1 MTDRRLNSAGRLA
14 DLFAT
19 SKLTVLFMLACV
31 LLGVLAMTLTPR
43 EENPQIIVP
52 DAEVWVTLP
61 GASAEEV
68 EELVIRPLEG
78 IVKQI
83 NGVDHTYATAVNS
96 MGILV
101 VQFKV
106 GQDKEQSLVKLY
118 DRILGQRD
126 RLPADAG
133 SPLIRSVDVD
143 DVPIVTVTLASETY
157 DDYALKRLADRLME
171 GLRSLDAVSAV
182 SVKGGRD
189 RELRIELDP
198 ERLQSFGVTLDQVR
212 ATLAA
217 SNVAAPLGTTVQ
229 QGQNHQVFLD
239 GFLSS
244 AQELERLIMGSHAGR
259 PIYLGDVAQVLE
271 GPPEERATL
280 SRFAY
285 GPADPRFGQTQQ
297 LERPAVT
304 LAVAKKPGS
313 NAVVVADEVLA
324 RIARMQVQLVP
335 PGVDLI
341 VTRND
346 GEKADAAVTGLIE
359 HLGIA
364 VLAVFLV
371 TAAFLGLKEALIVGV
386 TVPLILALTL
396 GAAYLAGLTINRVS
410 LFALILSLGLLVD
423 AAIVVIENIHRN
435 YSRLGNKDKRRV
447 TVHATNEI
455 GNPTNLAT
463 LAVML
468 VFGSL
473 LVVSGM
479 PGQYFFPVAFNVPVA
494 MAASLLVAYTVVP
507 WAANR
512 WLKPGEG
519 HELEDHDSGDRLH
532 RFYHA
537 VMAPLVDQP
546 RRRRI
551 AFALAAL
558 AIALSL
564 LQPAWQFLRPAG
576 LSGPQSWFGV
586 ELTMMPKDNKN
597 TFNITLDL
605 PETTPVETT
614 DRLVRDVG
622 ALLRQ
627 HPEVRDYQSWIGQAG
642 VIDFNGLLRGA
653 GGKQGA
659 YMAEIRV
666 NLRNKTER
674 SRTSI
679 DIVRELRPAVQAL
692 AAQFLGSTVQL
703 VEDPPGP
710 PVRATVLAEIYGK
723 DLQQLRFLSDQ
734 VAAAFR
740 QTSDMV
746 EVTDSEVADVPQH
759 RLTVDREKAALS
771 GLSVADVAIA
781 LRRLIDG
788 EALGRVHVPGEKN
801 PVPIRLQ
808 IPRRHQIDPA
818 LLTRVQL
825 TNRQGQ
831 LVPLSELVRVV
842 PALADRPILHKDS
855 ERVTYVGGE
864 LETTAPAYA
873 VLDLDRRLDGLEL
886 ADGARLATGNLR
898 FNPVAPDTLDGPRL
912 LWDGELRMTLDTY
925 RDMLGALGLAL
936 TFIFLVLVAYYQS
949 FSLPLVAMAAIPLGL
964 AGIFPGHWLMGQAFT
979 ATSMIGIIALAGVV
993 VRNSLLIIDFVLDYR
1008 HQGMALR
1015 EAILEAGAVRLR
1027 PILLTALAIALGS
1040 AVMLSDPVFGG
1051 LAISLIFGTLASTV
1065 LTLVVVPLLLYL
1077 LLRYKDQK
1085 KADAETAVATDLEKG
1100 TP

>member
-1 MTDRRLNSAGRLA
+1 MSKHKLNSAGRLA

-19 SKLTVLFMLACV
+19 SKLTVLFMLACT
-31 LLGVLAMTLTPR
+31 LLGLLAVTLTPR

-52 DAEVWVTLP
+52 GAQIWVTLP

-68 EELVIRPLEG
+68 EELMIRPLEG

-83 NGVDHTYATAVNS
+83 AGVDHTYATAVNS
-96 MGILV
+96 MGVLM

-106 GQDKEQSLVKLY
+106 GEDKEKSLVKLY
-118 DRILGQRD
+118 DRVLGQRD
-126 RLPADAG
+126 RLPAGAG
-133 SPLIRSVDVD
+133 EPLIRSVDVD
-143 DVPIVTVTLASETY
+143 DVPIVTVTLASEIY

-171 GLRSLDAVSAV
+171 GLRSLDKVSAI

-198 ERLQSFGVTLDQVR
+198 QRLQAFGVTLDQVH
-212 ATLAA
+212 ATLRA
-217 SNVAAPLGTTVQ
+217 SNVAAPLGTVVQ
-229 QGQNHQVFLD
+229 QGQNRQVFLD
-239 GFLSS
+239 GFLTS
-244 AQELERLIMGSHAGR
+244 AQDLQRLIVGSHAGR
-259 PIYLGDVAQVLE
+259 PIYLGDVAQVID
-271 GPPEERATL
+271 GPPQERTHL
-280 SRFAY
+280 SRLAF
-285 GPADPRFGQTQQ
+285 GPADGRFGKTQQ
-297 LERPAVT
+297 AEMPAVT
-304 LAVAKKPGS
+304 LAVAKKAGS
-313 NAVVVADEVLA
+313 NAVFVANDVLE
-324 RIARMQVQLVP
+324 RIERMKAQFVPAGVELV
-335 PGVDLI
+335 

-346 GEKADAAVTGLIE
+346 GEKADAAVSGLIE

-396 GAAYLAGLTINRVS
+396 GAAYLFGLSINRVS

-423 AAIVVIENIHRN
+423 GAIVVIENIHRN
-435 YSRLGNKDKRRV
+435 YSRLGKQDKRRV
-447 TVHATNEI
+447 TVQATNEI

-479 PGQYFFPVAFNVPVA
+479 PGQYFYPVAFNVPVA
-494 MAASLLVAYTVVP
+494 MAASLLVAYAVVP

-519 HELEDHDSGDRLH
+519 HDLEDHDTQDRLH
-532 RFYHA
+532 RFYRA
-537 VMAPLVDQP
+537 IMSPLVD
-546 RRRRI
+546 RSRSRWL
-551 AFALAAL
+551 AFLLAGL
-558 AIALSL
+558 AIAVSL
-564 LQPAWQFLRPAG
+564 LQPAWQFVRPAG
-576 LSGPQSWFGV
+576 LGGPQSWFGV
-586 ELTMMPKDNKN
+586 ELAMMPKDDKN
-597 TFNITLDL
+597 TFNITLDM
-605 PETTPVETT
+605 PATAPVETT
-614 DRLVRDVG
+614 DQFAREVG
-622 ALLRQ
+622 ALLR
-627 HPEVRDYQSWIGQAG
+627 ENAYVRNYQSWIGEAG

-653 GGKQGA
+653 GNKQGA
-659 YMAEIRV
+659 HVAEIRV
-666 NLRNKTER
+666 NLLNKAER
-674 SRTSI
+674 GKTSI
-679 DIVRELRPAVQAL
+679 DIVREMRPTLQTM
-692 AAQFLGSTVQL
+692 AARYPGSTVQL

-723 DLQQLRFLSDQ
+723 DLQQLRALSEQ
-734 VAAAFR
+734 VKAAFR
-740 QTSDMV
+740 QTRDMV
-746 EVTDSEVADVPQH
+746 EVTDSEAQDVYQY

-771 GLSVADVAIA
+771 GLSVAEVAVA

-788 EALGRVHVPGEKN
+788 EEIGRARIAGEKN
-801 PVPIRLQ
+801 PVPIRLR

-818 LLTRVQL
+818 LLARVSV

-831 LVPLSELVRVV
+831 RVPLSEVVQVV
-842 PALADRPILHKDS
+842 PGAVDRAISHKDG

-864 LETTAPAYA
+864 LESTAPVYA
-873 VLDLDRRLDGLEL
+873 VLDLDRRLDGLLL
-886 ADGARLATGNLR
+886 ADGSRLTTGNLR
-898 FNPVAPDTLDGPRL
+898 LNPVAPDILEGPRL

-964 AGIFPGHWLMGQAFT
+964 AGIFPGHWLMGQPFT

-1008 HQGMALR
+1008 RQGMDLR

-1027 PILLTALAIALGS
+1027 PILLTALAIVLGS
-1040 AVMLSDPVFGG
+1040 AVMLTDPVFGG

-1077 LLRYKDQK
+1077 LLRYKDRK
-1085 KADAETAVATDLEKG
+1085 EATLDKG
-1100 TP
+1100 TL

>member
-1 MTDRRLNSAGRLA
+1 MSDPKLNSAGRLA
-14 DLFAT
+14 HLFAT
-19 SKLTVLFMLACV
+19 SKLTVLFMLACA
-31 LLGVLAMTLTPR
+31 LLGLLAVALTPR
-43 EENPQIIVP
+43 EENPQIVVP
-52 DAEVWVTLP
+52 GAQVWVALP

-83 NGVDHTYATAVNS
+83 AGVDHTYATAVNS
-96 MGILV
+96 MGVLM

-106 GQDKEQSLVKLY
+106 GQDKEKSLVKLY

-126 RLPADAG
+126 RLPAGAG
-133 SPLIRSVDVD
+133 EPLIRSVDVD
-143 DVPIVTVTLASETY
+143 DVPVVTVTLVSESY

-171 GLRSLDAVSAV
+171 GLRSLDAVSAI

-198 ERLQSFGVTLDQVR
+198 QRLQAFGVTLDQAH
-212 ATLAA
+212 ATLRA
-217 SNVAAPLGTTVQ
+217 SNVAAPLGTVVQ
-229 QGQNHQVFLD
+229 QGQNRQVFLD
-239 GFLSS
+239 GFLTS
-244 AQELERLIMGSHAGR
+244 AQDLNRVIVGSHAGR
-259 PIYLGDVAQVLE
+259 PIYLGDVAQVID
-271 GPPEERATL
+271 GPPEERTHL
-280 SRFAY
+280 SRLAF
-285 GPADPRFGQTQQ
+285 GPADGRFGRAQQ
-297 LERPAVT
+297 AEMPAVT
-304 LAVAKKPGS
+304 LAVAKKTGT
-313 NAVVVADEVLA
+313 NAVSVANDVLD
-324 RIARMQVQLVP
+324 RIEQMREQFVPAGVELV
-335 PGVDLI
+335 

-346 GEKADAAVTGLIE
+346 GEKADAAVSGLIE

-364 VLAVFLV
+364 VIAVFLV

-396 GAAYLAGLTINRVS
+396 GAAYLFGLSINRVS

-423 AAIVVIENIHRN
+423 GAIVVIENIHRN
-435 YSRLGNKDKRRV
+435 YNRLGEQDKRMV
-447 TVHATNEI
+447 TVQATNEI

-494 MAASLLVAYTVVP
+494 MAASLLVAYAVVP

-519 HELEDHDSGDRLH
+519 HDLEDHDTHDRLH
-532 RFYHA
+532 RVYRT
-537 VMAPLVDQP
+537 VMSPLVDHS
-546 RRRRI
+546 RSRWLVFL
-551 AFALAAL
+551 FAVL
-558 AIALSL
+558 AIAVSL
-564 LQPAWQFLRPAG
+564 LQPTWQFVRPAG
-576 LSGPQSWFGV
+576 LGGPQSWFGV
-586 ELTMMPKDNKN
+586 ELAMMPKDDKN
-597 TFNITLDL
+597 TFNITLDM
-605 PETTPVETT
+605 PETAPVETT
-614 DRLVRDVG
+614 DRFAREIGAVLRENAYVRN
-622 ALLRQ
+622 
-627 HPEVRDYQSWIGQAG
+627 YQSWIGEAG
-642 VIDFNGLLRGA
+642 VIDFNGLLRGS
-653 GGKQGA
+653 GNKQGA
-659 YMAEIRV
+659 HVAEIRV
-666 NLRNKTER
+666 NLLNKADR
-674 SRTSI
+674 SKTSI
-679 DIVRELRPAVQAL
+679 DIVRELRPTLQAM
-692 AAQFLGSTVQL
+692 AARYPGSTVQL

-723 DLQQLRFLSDQ
+723 DLQQLRALSEK
-734 VAAAFR
+734 VNEAFR
-740 QTSDMV
+740 QTRDMV
-746 EVTDSEVADVPQH
+746 EVTDSEAQDVPQS

-771 GLSVADVAIA
+771 GLSVAEVAVA

-788 EALGRVHVPGEKN
+788 EEMGRARIAGEKN

-818 LLTRVQL
+818 LLARVSV
-825 TNRQGQ
+825 TNRQG
-831 LVPLSELVRVV
+831 LRVPLSEVVQVV
-842 PALADRPILHKDS
+842 PGSVDRAISHKDG

-864 LETTAPAYA
+864 LESTAPVYA
-873 VLDLDRRLDGLEL
+873 VLDLDRRLDGLLL
-886 ADGARLATGNLR
+886 ADGSRLTTANLR
-898 FNPVAPDTLDGPRL
+898 LNPVAPDTLEGPRL

-964 AGIFPGHWLMGQAFT
+964 AGIFPGHWLMGQPFT

-1008 HQGMALR
+1008 RQGMDLR

-1027 PILLTALAIALGS
+1027 PILLTALAIMLGS
-1040 AVMLSDPVFGG
+1040 AVMLTDPVFGG

-1065 LTLVVVPLLLYL
+1065 LTLIVIPLLLYL
-1077 LLRYKDQK
+1077 LLRYKDRK
-1085 KADAETAVATDLEKG
+1085 EANLTRG
-1100 TP
+1100 TQ

>member
-1 MTDRRLNSAGRLA
+1 MNQHKLNSAGRLA
-14 DLFAT
+14 NLFVT
-19 SKLTVLFMLACV
+19 SKLTILFMLACI
-31 LLGVLAMTLTPR
+31 LLGLLAVTLTPR
-43 EENPQIIVP
+43 EENPQIVVP
-52 DAEVWVTLP
+52 GAQVWVTLP

-83 NGVDHTYATAVNS
+83 AGVDHTYATAVNS
-96 MGILV
+96 MGVLM

-106 GQDKEQSLVKLY
+106 GEDKEKSLVKLY
-118 DRILGQRD
+118 DRVLGQRE
-126 RLPADAG
+126 RLPAGAG
-133 SPLIRSVDVD
+133 EPLIRSVDVD
-143 DVPIVTVTLASETY
+143 DVPIVTVTLASEIY

-171 GLRSLDAVSAV
+171 GLRSLDKVSAI

-198 ERLQSFGVTLDQVR
+198 QRLQAFGVTLDQVH
-212 ATLAA
+212 ATLRA
-217 SNVAAPLGTTVQ
+217 SNVAAPLGTVVQ
-229 QGQNHQVFLD
+229 QGQNRQVFLD

-244 AQELERLIMGSHAGR
+244 AQDLKRVIVGSHAGR
-259 PIYLGDVAQVLE
+259 PIYLGDVAQVVD
-271 GPPEERATL
+271 GPPQERTHL
-280 SRFAY
+280 SRLTF
-285 GPADPRFGQTQQ
+285 GPADARFGKTQQ
-297 LERPAVT
+297 AEMPAVT
-304 LAVAKKPGS
+304 LAVAKKAGS
-313 NAVVVADEVLA
+313 NAVFVANDVLE
-324 RIARMQVQLVP
+324 RIERMKAQFVPAGVELV
-335 PGVDLI
+335 

-346 GEKADAAVTGLIE
+346 GEKADAAVSGLIE

-396 GAAYLAGLTINRVS
+396 GAAYLFGLSINRVS

-423 AAIVVIENIHRN
+423 GAIVVIENIHRN
-435 YSRLGNKDKRRV
+435 YSRLGKQDKRRV
-447 TVHATNEI
+447 TVQATNEI

-479 PGQYFFPVAFNVPVA
+479 PGQYFYPVAFNVPVA
-494 MAASLLVAYTVVP
+494 MAASLLVAYAVVP

-519 HELEDHDSGDRLH
+519 HDLEDHDTQDRLH
-532 RFYHA
+532 RFYRA
-537 VMAPLVDQP
+537 IMSPLVD
-546 RRRRI
+546 RSRSRWLV
-551 AFALAAL
+551 FLLAGL

-564 LQPAWQFLRPAG
+564 LQPAWQLLRPAG

-586 ELTMMPKDNKN
+586 ELAMMPKDDKN

-605 PETTPVETT
+605 PATAPVETT
-614 DRLVRDVG
+614 DQFAREVG
-622 ALLRQ
+622 ALLR
-627 HPEVRDYQSWIGQAG
+627 ENAYVRNYQSWIGEAG

-653 GGKQGA
+653 GNKQGA
-659 YMAEIRV
+659 HVAEIRV
-666 NLRNKTER
+666 NLLDKSDR
-674 SRTSI
+674 SKTSI
-679 DIVRELRPAVQAL
+679 DIVRELRPAVQAV
-692 AAQFLGSTVQL
+692 AARYPGSTVQL

-723 DLQQLRFLSDQ
+723 DLPQLRALSAQ
-734 VAAAFR
+734 VKAAFQ
-740 QTSDMV
+740 QTRDMV
-746 EVTDSEVADVPQH
+746 EVTDSEARDVYQY

-771 GLSVADVAIA
+771 GLSVAEVAVA

-788 EALGRVHVPGEKN
+788 EEMGRARIAGEKN
-801 PVPIRLQ
+801 PVSIRLQ

-818 LLTRVQL
+818 LLARVSV

-831 LVPLSELVRVV
+831 RVPLSELVQVV
-842 PALADRPILHKDS
+842 PGAVDRAISHKDG

-864 LETTAPAYA
+864 LESTAPVYA
-873 VLDLDRRLDGLEL
+873 VLDLDRRLDGLLL
-886 ADGARLATGNLR
+886 ADGSRLTTGNLR
-898 FNPVAPDTLDGPRL
+898 LNPVAPDTLEGPRL

-964 AGIFPGHWLMGQAFT
+964 AGIFPGHWLMGQPFT

-1008 HQGMALR
+1008 RQGMDLR

-1027 PILLTALAIALGS
+1027 PILLTALAIVLGS
-1040 AVMLSDPVFGG
+1040 AVMLTDPVFGG

-1085 KADAETAVATDLEKG
+1085 EASLKKG

>member
-1 MTDRRLNSAGRLA
+1 MSQHKLNSAGRLA
-14 DLFAT
+14 NLFVT
-19 SKLTVLFMLACV
+19 SKLTILFMLACI
-31 LLGVLAMTLTPR
+31 LLGLLAVTLTPR
-43 EENPQIIVP
+43 EENPQIVVP
-52 DAEVWVTLP
+52 GAQVWVTLP

-83 NGVDHTYATAVNS
+83 AGVDHTYATAVNS
-96 MGILV
+96 MGVLM

-106 GQDKEQSLVKLY
+106 GEDKEKSLVKLY
-118 DRILGQRD
+118 DRVLGQRD
-126 RLPADAG
+126 RLPAGAG
-133 SPLIRSVDVD
+133 EPLIRSVDVD
-143 DVPIVTVTLASETY
+143 DVPIVTVTLASEIY

-171 GLRSLDAVSAV
+171 GLRSLDKVSAI

-198 ERLQSFGVTLDQVR
+198 QRLQAFGVTLDQVH
-212 ATLAA
+212 ATLRA
-217 SNVAAPLGTTVQ
+217 SNVAAPLGTVVQ
-229 QGQNHQVFLD
+229 QGQNRQVFLD

-244 AQELERLIMGSHAGR
+244 AQDLKRVIVGSHAGR
-259 PIYLGDVAQVLE
+259 PIYLGDVAQVVD
-271 GPPEERATL
+271 GPPQERTHL
-280 SRFAY
+280 SRLTF
-285 GPADPRFGQTQQ
+285 GPADARFGKTQQ
-297 LERPAVT
+297 AEMPAVT
-304 LAVAKKPGS
+304 LAVAKKAGS
-313 NAVVVADEVLA
+313 NAVFVANDVLE
-324 RIARMQVQLVP
+324 RIERMKAQFVPAGVELV
-335 PGVDLI
+335 

-346 GEKADAAVTGLIE
+346 GEKADAAVSGLIE

-396 GAAYLAGLTINRVS
+396 GAAYLFGLSINRVS

-423 AAIVVIENIHRN
+423 GAIVVIENIHRN
-435 YSRLGNKDKRRV
+435 YSRLGKQDKRRV
-447 TVHATNEI
+447 TVQATNEI

-479 PGQYFFPVAFNVPVA
+479 PGQYFYPVAFNVPVA
-494 MAASLLVAYTVVP
+494 MAASLLVAYAVVP

-519 HELEDHDSGDRLH
+519 HDLEDHDTQDRLH
-532 RFYHA
+532 RFYRA
-537 VMAPLVDQP
+537 IMSPLVD
-546 RRRRI
+546 RSRSRWLV
-551 AFALAAL
+551 FLLAGL

-564 LQPAWQFLRPAG
+564 LQPAWQLLRPAG

-586 ELTMMPKDNKN
+586 ELAMMPKDDKN

-605 PETTPVETT
+605 PATAPVETT
-614 DRLVRDVG
+614 DQFAREVG
-622 ALLRQ
+622 ALLR
-627 HPEVRDYQSWIGQAG
+627 ENAYVRNYQSWIGEVG

-653 GGKQGA
+653 GNKQGA
-659 YMAEIRV
+659 HVAEIRV
-666 NLRNKTER
+666 NLLDKSDR
-674 SRTSI
+674 SKTSI
-679 DIVRELRPAVQAL
+679 DIVRELRPAVQAV
-692 AAQFLGSTVQL
+692 AARYPGSTVQL

-723 DLQQLRFLSDQ
+723 DLPQLRALSAQ
-734 VAAAFR
+734 VKAAFQ
-740 QTSDMV
+740 QTRDMV
-746 EVTDSEVADVPQH
+746 EVTDSEARDVYQY

-771 GLSVADVAIA
+771 GLSVAEVAVA

-788 EALGRVHVPGEKN
+788 EEMGRARIAGEKN
-801 PVPIRLQ
+801 PVSIRLQ

-818 LLTRVQL
+818 LLARVSV

-831 LVPLSELVRVV
+831 RVPLSELVQVV
-842 PALADRPILHKDS
+842 PGAVDRAISHKDG

-864 LETTAPAYA
+864 LESTAPVYA
-873 VLDLDRRLDGLEL
+873 VLDLDRRLDGLLL
-886 ADGARLATGNLR
+886 ADGSRLTTGNLR
-898 FNPVAPDTLDGPRL
+898 LNPVAPDTLEGPRL

-964 AGIFPGHWLMGQAFT
+964 AGIFPGHWLMGQPFT

-1008 HQGMALR
+1008 RQGMDLR

-1027 PILLTALAIALGS
+1027 PILLTALAIVLGS
-1040 AVMLSDPVFGG
+1040 AVMLTDPVFGG

-1085 KADAETAVATDLEKG
+1085 EASLKKG

>member
-1 MTDRRLNSAGRLA
+1 MSDPKLNSAGRLA
-14 DLFAT
+14 ELFVT
-19 SKLTVLFMLACV
+19 SKLTVLFMLACT
-31 LLGVLAMTLTPR
+31 LLGLLAVTLTPR
-43 EENPQIIVP
+43 EENPQIVVP
-52 DAEVWVTLP
+52 GAEVWVALP

-96 MGILV
+96 MGVLM

-133 SPLIRSVDVD
+133 NPIIRSVDVD
-143 DVPIVTVTLASETY
+143 DVPIVTVTLASEIY
-157 DDYALKRLADRLME
+157 DDHALKRLADRLME
-171 GLRSLDAVSAV
+171 GLRSLEAVSAV

-198 ERLQSFGVTLDQVR
+198 QRLQAFGVTLDQVR

-229 QGQNHQVFLD
+229 QGQNQQVFLD
-239 GFLSS
+239 GFLAS
-244 AQELERLIMGSHAGR
+244 AEDIKRLIVGSHAGR
-259 PIYLGDVAQVLE
+259 PIYLGDVAHVVD
-271 GPPEERATL
+271 GPPEERSAL

-285 GPADPRFGQTQQ
+285 GPADARFGQTQQ
-297 LERPAVT
+297 PELPAVT

-313 NAVVVADEVLA
+313 NAVFLANDVLERVEQMKA
-324 RIARMQVQLVP
+324 KFVPSGVELV
-335 PGVDLI
+335 

-346 GEKADAAVTGLIE
+346 GQKADAAVTGLIE

-364 VLAVFLV
+364 ILAVFLV

-396 GAAYLAGLTINRVS
+396 GAAYLSGLTINRVS

-435 YSRLGNKDKRRV
+435 YSRLGDKDKRLV
-447 TVHATNEI
+447 TVQATNEI

-479 PGQYFFPVAFNVPVA
+479 PGQYFYPVAFNVPIA
-494 MAASLLVAYTVVP
+494 MAASLLVAYSVVP

-519 HELEDHDSGDRLH
+519 HDLEDHNTGDRLH
-532 RFYHA
+532 RFYRA
-537 VMAPLVDQP
+537 VMTPLVDQP

-586 ELTMMPKDNKN
+586 ELAMMPKDNKN

-614 DRLVRDVG
+614 DRLLREVG
-622 ALLRQ
+622 TLLRQ

-642 VIDFNGLLRGA
+642 VIDFNGMLRGA
-653 GGKQGA
+653 GSKQGPHV
-659 YMAEIRV
+659 AEIRV
-666 NLRNKTER
+666 NLRDKTER
-674 SRTSI
+674 SMTSI
-679 DIVRELRPAVQAL
+679 AIVRELRPALQA
-692 AAQFLGSTVQL
+692 AAARFPGSTVQL

-710 PVRATVLAEIYGK
+710 PVRATVLAEIYGQ
-723 DLQQLRFLSDQ
+723 DLQQLRSLSDQ
-734 VAAAFR
+734 VNAAFR
-740 QTSDMV
+740 QTRDMV
-746 EVTDSEVADVPQH
+746 EVTDSEPQDVTQH

-771 GLSVADVAIA
+771 GLSVAEVVVA

-788 EALGRVHVPGEKN
+788 EEMGRARIAGEKN

-818 LLTRVQL
+818 LLARVSV

-831 LVPLSELVRVV
+831 QVPLSELVRVA
-842 PALADRPILHKDS
+842 PALADRPILHKDG

-864 LETTAPAYA
+864 LESTAPVYA
-873 VLDLDRRLDGLEL
+873 VLDLDRRLDGLLL
-886 ADGARLATGNLR
+886 ADGSRLTTGNLR
-898 FNPVAPDTLDGPRL
+898 LNPVAPDTLEGPRL

-964 AGIFPGHWLMGQAFT
+964 AGIFPGHWLMGQPFT

-993 VRNSLLIIDFVLDYR
+993 VRNALLIIDFVLAYR
-1008 HQGMALR
+1008 RQGMDLR

-1027 PILLTALAIALGS
+1027 PILLVALAIVLGS
-1040 AVMLSDPVFGG
+1040 AVMLTDPVFGG
-1051 LAISLIFGTLASTV
+1051 LAISLIFGTLASTA

-1085 KADAETAVATDLEKG
+1085 EAHLTQEITL
-1100 TP
+1100 

>member
-1 MTDRRLNSAGRLA
+1 MSQHKLNSAGRLA
-14 DLFAT
+14 NLFVT
-19 SKLTVLFMLACV
+19 SKLTILFMLACI
-31 LLGVLAMTLTPR
+31 LLGLLAVTLTPR
-43 EENPQIIVP
+43 EENPQIVVP
-52 DAEVWVTLP
+52 GAQVWVTLP

-83 NGVDHTYATAVNS
+83 AGVDHTYATAVNS
-96 MGILV
+96 MGVLM

-106 GQDKEQSLVKLY
+106 GEDKEKSLVKLY
-118 DRILGQRD
+118 DRVLGQRD
-126 RLPADAG
+126 RLPAGAG
-133 SPLIRSVDVD
+133 EPLIRSVDVD
-143 DVPIVTVTLASETY
+143 DVPIVTVTLASEIY

-171 GLRSLDAVSAV
+171 GLRSLDKVSAI

-198 ERLQSFGVTLDQVR
+198 QRLQAFGVTLDQVH
-212 ATLAA
+212 ATLRA
-217 SNVAAPLGTTVQ
+217 SNVAAPLGTVVQ
-229 QGQNHQVFLD
+229 QGQNRQVFLD

-244 AQELERLIMGSHAGR
+244 AQDLKRVIVGSHAGR
-259 PIYLGDVAQVLE
+259 PIYLGDVAQVVD
-271 GPPEERATL
+271 GPPQERTHL
-280 SRFAY
+280 SRLTF
-285 GPADPRFGQTQQ
+285 GPADARFGKTQQ
-297 LERPAVT
+297 AEMPAVT
-304 LAVAKKPGS
+304 LAVAKKAGS
-313 NAVVVADEVLA
+313 NAVFVANDVLE
-324 RIARMQVQLVP
+324 RIERMKAQFVPAGVELV
-335 PGVDLI
+335 

-346 GEKADAAVTGLIE
+346 GEKADAAVSGLIE

-396 GAAYLAGLTINRVS
+396 GAAYLFGLSINRVS

-423 AAIVVIENIHRN
+423 GAIVVIENIHRN
-435 YSRLGNKDKRRV
+435 YSRLGKQDKRRV
-447 TVHATNEI
+447 TVQATNEI

-479 PGQYFFPVAFNVPVA
+479 PGQYFYPVAFNVPVA
-494 MAASLLVAYTVVP
+494 MAASLLVAYAVVP

-519 HELEDHDSGDRLH
+519 HDLEDHDTQDRLH
-532 RFYHA
+532 RFYRA
-537 VMAPLVDQP
+537 IMSPLVD
-546 RRRRI
+546 RSRSRWLV
-551 AFALAAL
+551 FLLAGL

-564 LQPAWQFLRPAG
+564 LQPAWQLLRPAG

-586 ELTMMPKDNKN
+586 ELAMMPKDDKN
-597 TFNITLDL
+597 TFNITLDM
-605 PETTPVETT
+605 PATAPVETT
-614 DRLVRDVG
+614 DQFAREVG
-622 ALLRQ
+622 ALLR
-627 HPEVRDYQSWIGQAG
+627 ENAYVRNYQSWIGEAG

-653 GGKQGA
+653 GNKQGA
-659 YMAEIRV
+659 HVAEIRV
-666 NLRNKTER
+666 NLLDKSDR
-674 SRTSI
+674 SKTSI
-679 DIVRELRPAVQAL
+679 DIVRELRPAVQAV
-692 AAQFLGSTVQL
+692 AARYPGSTVQL

-723 DLQQLRFLSDQ
+723 DLPQLRALSAQ
-734 VAAAFR
+734 VKAAFQ
-740 QTSDMV
+740 QTRDMV
-746 EVTDSEVADVPQH
+746 EVTDSEARDVYQY

-771 GLSVADVAIA
+771 GLSVAEVAVA

-788 EALGRVHVPGEKN
+788 EEMGRARIAGEKN
-801 PVPIRLQ
+801 PVSIRLQ

-818 LLTRVQL
+818 LLARVSV

-831 LVPLSELVRVV
+831 RVPLSELVQVV
-842 PALADRPILHKDS
+842 PGAVDRAISHKDG

-864 LETTAPAYA
+864 LESTAPVYA
-873 VLDLDRRLDGLEL
+873 VLDLDRRLDGLLL
-886 ADGARLATGNLR
+886 ADGSRLTTGNLR
-898 FNPVAPDTLDGPRL
+898 LNPVAPDTLEGPRL

-964 AGIFPGHWLMGQAFT
+964 AGIFPGHWLMGQPFT

-1008 HQGMALR
+1008 RQGMDLR

-1027 PILLTALAIALGS
+1027 PILLTALAIVLGS
-1040 AVMLSDPVFGG
+1040 AVMLTDPVFGG

-1085 KADAETAVATDLEKG
+1085 EASLKKG

>member
-1 MTDRRLNSAGRLA
+1 MSQHKLNSAGRLA
-14 DLFAT
+14 NLFVT
-19 SKLTVLFMLACV
+19 SKLTILFMLACI
-31 LLGVLAMTLTPR
+31 LLGLLAVTLTPR

-52 DAEVWVTLP
+52 GAQVWVTLP

-83 NGVDHTYATAVNS
+83 AGVDHTYATAVNS
-96 MGILV
+96 MGVLM

-106 GQDKEQSLVKLY
+106 GEDKEKSLVKLY
-118 DRILGQRD
+118 DRVLGQRD
-126 RLPADAG
+126 RLPAGAG
-133 SPLIRSVDVD
+133 EPLIRSVDVD
-143 DVPIVTVTLASETY
+143 DVPIVTVTLASEIY

-171 GLRSLDAVSAV
+171 GLRSLDKVSAI

-198 ERLQSFGVTLDQVR
+198 QRLQAFGVTLDQVH
-212 ATLAA
+212 ATLRA
-217 SNVAAPLGTTVQ
+217 SNVAAPLGTVVQ
-229 QGQNHQVFLD
+229 QGQNRQVFLD

-244 AQELERLIMGSHAGR
+244 AQDLNRVIVGSHAGR
-259 PIYLGDVAQVLE
+259 PIYLGDVAQVID
-271 GPPEERATL
+271 GPPQVRTHL
-280 SRFAY
+280 SRLAF
-285 GPADPRFGQTQQ
+285 GPADARFDKTQQ
-297 LERPAVT
+297 AEMPAVT
-304 LAVAKKPGS
+304 LAVAKKAGS
-313 NAVVVADEVLA
+313 NAVFVANDVLE
-324 RIARMQVQLVP
+324 RIERMKAQFVPAGVELV
-335 PGVDLI
+335 

-346 GEKADAAVTGLIE
+346 GQKADAAVSGLIE

-396 GAAYLAGLTINRVS
+396 GAAYLFGLSINRVS

-423 AAIVVIENIHRN
+423 GAIVVIENIHRN
-435 YSRLGNKDKRRV
+435 YSRLGKQDKRRV
-447 TVHATNEI
+447 TVQATNEI

-479 PGQYFFPVAFNVPVA
+479 PGQYFYPVAFNVPVA
-494 MAASLLVAYTVVP
+494 MAASLLVAYAVVP

-519 HELEDHDSGDRLH
+519 HDLEDHDTQDRLH
-532 RFYHA
+532 RFYRA
-537 VMAPLVDQP
+537 IMSPLVD
-546 RRRRI
+546 RSRSRWLVFLLAGLTI
-551 AFALAAL
+551 AV
-558 AIALSL
+558 SL
-564 LQPAWQFLRPAG
+564 LQPAWQFVRPAG

-586 ELTMMPKDNKN
+586 ELAMMPKDDKN
-597 TFNITLDL
+597 TFNIALDL
-605 PETTPVETT
+605 PATAPVETT
-614 DRLVRDVG
+614 DQFAREVG
-622 ALLRQ
+622 ALLR
-627 HPEVRDYQSWIGQAG
+627 ENAYVRNYQSWVGEAG

-653 GGKQGA
+653 GNKQGA
-659 YMAEIRV
+659 HVAEIRV
-666 NLRNKTER
+666 NLLDKADR
-674 SRTSI
+674 SKTSI
-679 DIVRELRPAVQAL
+679 DIVRELRPAVQAV
-692 AAQFLGSTVQL
+692 AARYPGSTVQL

-723 DLQQLRFLSDQ
+723 DLAQLRALSAQ
-734 VAAAFR
+734 VKAAFK
-740 QTSDMV
+740 QTRDMV
-746 EVTDSEVADVPQH
+746 EVTDSEAQDIYQY

-771 GLSVADVAIA
+771 GLSVAEVAVA

-788 EALGRVHVPGEKN
+788 EEMGRARIAGEKN
-801 PVPIRLQ
+801 PVSIRLQ

-818 LLTRVQL
+818 LLARVSVS
-825 TNRQGQ
+825 NRQGKQ
-831 LVPLSELVRVV
+831 VPLSELVRVA
-842 PALADRPILHKDS
+842 PALADRPIQHKDG

-864 LETTAPAYA
+864 LESTAPVYA
-873 VLDLDRRLDGLEL
+873 VLDLDRRLDGLLL
-886 ADGARLATGNLR
+886 ADGSRLTTGNLR
-898 FNPVAPDTLDGPRL
+898 LNPVAPDTLEGPRL

-925 RDMLGALGLAL
+925 RDMLSALGLAL

-949 FSLPLVAMAAIPLGL
+949 FSLPLVAMSAIPLGL
-964 AGIFPGHWLMGQAFT
+964 AGIFPGHWLMGQPFT

-1008 HQGMALR
+1008 RQGMDLR

-1027 PILLTALAIALGS
+1027 PILLTALAIVLGS
-1040 AVMLSDPVFGG
+1040 AVMLTDPVFGG

-1065 LTLVVVPLLLYL
+1065 LTLIVVPLLLYL
-1077 LLRYKDQK
+1077 LLRYKDQN
-1085 KADAETAVATDLEKG
+1085 EATMKKG
-1100 TP
+1100 TS

>member
-1 MTDRRLNSAGRLA
+1 MSDPKLNSAGRLA
-14 DLFAT
+14 NLFAT
-19 SKLTVLFMLACV
+19 SKLTVLFMLACA
-31 LLGVLAMTLTPR
+31 LLGLLAVTLTPR
-43 EENPQIIVP
+43 EENPQIVVP
-52 DAEVWVTLP
+52 GAQVWVALP

-83 NGVDHTYATAVNS
+83 AGVDHTYATAVNS
-96 MGILV
+96 MGVLM

-106 GQDKEQSLVKLY
+106 GEDKEQSLVKLY
-118 DRILGQRD
+118 DRVLGQRD
-126 RLPADAG
+126 RLPVGAG
-133 SPLIRSVDVD
+133 EPLIRSVDVD
-143 DVPIVTVTLASETY
+143 DVPIVTVTLASEIY

-171 GLRSLDAVSAV
+171 GLRSLDKVSAI

-198 ERLQSFGVTLDQVR
+198 QRLQAFGVTLDQVR
-212 ATLAA
+212 AYLSA
-217 SNVAAPLGTTVQ
+217 SNVAAPLGTVVQ
-229 QGQNHQVFLD
+229 QGQNRQVFLD

-244 AQELERLIMGSHAGR
+244 AEDLKRLIVGSHAGR
-259 PIYLGDVAQVLE
+259 PIYLGDVAQVID
-271 GPPEERATL
+271 GPPQERTHL
-280 SRFAY
+280 SRLAF
-285 GPADPRFGQTQQ
+285 GPADGRFGKAQQ
-297 LERPAVT
+297 AEMPAVT
-304 LAVAKKPGS
+304 LAVAKKAS
-313 NAVVVADEVLA
+313 TNAVFVANDVLD
-324 RIARMQVQLVP
+324 RIERMKTQFVPAGVELV
-335 PGVDLI
+335 

-346 GEKADAAVTGLIE
+346 GQKADAAVSGLIE

-396 GAAYLAGLTINRVS
+396 GAAYLFGLSINRVS

-423 AAIVVIENIHRN
+423 GAIVVIENIHRN
-435 YSRLGNKDKRRV
+435 YSRLDKQDKRLV
-447 TVHATNEI
+447 TVQATNEI

-479 PGQYFFPVAFNVPVA
+479 PGQYFYPVAFNVPVA

-519 HELEDHDSGDRLH
+519 HDLEDRDTHDRLH
-532 RFYHA
+532 RFYRA
-537 VMAPLVDQP
+537 VMSPLVD
-546 RRRRI
+546 RSRGRWLV
-551 AFALAAL
+551 FLLAAL
-558 AIALSL
+558 AIVLSL
-564 LQPAWQFLRPAG
+564 LQPAWQFVRPAG

-586 ELTMMPKDNKN
+586 ELAMMPKDDKN
-597 TFNITLDL
+597 TFNITLDM
-605 PETTPVETT
+605 PETAPVEAT
-614 DRLVRDVG
+614 DRLAREIG
-622 ALLRQ
+622 ALLR
-627 HPEVRDYQSWIGQAG
+627 ENAYVRNYQSWIGEAG
-642 VIDFNGLLRGA
+642 VIDFNGLLRGS
-653 GGKQGA
+653 GNKQGA
-659 YMAEIRV
+659 HVAEIRV
-666 NLRNKTER
+666 NLINKTER
-674 SRTSI
+674 GKTSI
-679 DIVRELRPAVQAL
+679 DIVRELRPTVQAV
-692 AAQFLGSTVQL
+692 AARYPGSTVQL

-723 DLQQLRFLSDQ
+723 DLAQLRALSAQ
-734 VAAAFR
+734 VKAAFG
-740 QTSDMV
+740 QTRDMV
-746 EVTDSEVADVPQH
+746 EVTDSEAQDVTQY
-759 RLTVDREKAALS
+759 RLSVDREKAALS
-771 GLSVADVAIA
+771 GLSVAEVAVA

-788 EALGRVHVPGEKN
+788 EEMGRARIDGEKN

-818 LLTRVQL
+818 LLARVSV
-825 TNRQGQ
+825 TNRQG
-831 LVPLSELVRVV
+831 LRVPLSEVV
-842 PALADRPILHKDS
+842 QVMPGLADRAISHKDG

-864 LETTAPAYA
+864 LESTAPVYA
-873 VLDLDRRLDGLEL
+873 VLDLDRRLDGLLL
-886 ADGARLATGNLR
+886 ADGSRLATGNLR
-898 FNPVAPDTLDGPRL
+898 LNPVAPDTLEGPRL

-964 AGIFPGHWLMGQAFT
+964 AGIFPGHWLMGQSFT
-979 ATSMIGIIALAGVV
+979 ATSMIGVIALAGVV

-1008 HQGMALR
+1008 RQGMDLR

-1027 PILLTALAIALGS
+1027 PILLTALAIMLGS

-1051 LAISLIFGTLASTV
+1051 LAISLIFGTLASTA

-1077 LLRYKDQK
+1077 LLRYKDRK
-1085 KADAETAVATDLEKG
+1085 EAIMEKG
-1100 TP
+1100 TL